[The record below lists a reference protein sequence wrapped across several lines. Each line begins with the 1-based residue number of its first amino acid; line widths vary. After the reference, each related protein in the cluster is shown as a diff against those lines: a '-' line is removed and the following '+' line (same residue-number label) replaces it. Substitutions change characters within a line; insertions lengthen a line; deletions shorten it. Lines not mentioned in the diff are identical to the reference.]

1 MASMKFRFTTEC
13 EMSLSGDTYEE
24 IYLQFKD
31 FMHGDQGVLQHA
43 SVSIFPPE
51 SVQVFFNIGG
61 YGEMHEIPQF
71 KGDYRHDISDH
82 CEAAELH
89 LQDMPHRAMT
99 TQSAEQWHFW

>member
-1 MASMKFRFTTEC
+1 MATMKFRFATEC
-13 EMSLSGDTYEE
+13 EMNLSGENYEE

-43 SVSIFPPE
+43 TVNIFPPE

-61 YGEMHEIPQF
+61 YGEMHEIAQF
-71 KGDYRHDISDH
+71 KGDYLHDISDN

-89 LQDMPHRAMT
+89 LQDMPAQIVSRK
-99 TQSAEQWHFW
+99 SSEQWRFW